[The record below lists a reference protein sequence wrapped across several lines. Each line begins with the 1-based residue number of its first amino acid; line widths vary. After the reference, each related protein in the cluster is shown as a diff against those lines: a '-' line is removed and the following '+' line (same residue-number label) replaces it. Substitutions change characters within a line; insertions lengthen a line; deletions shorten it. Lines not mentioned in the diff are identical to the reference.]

1 MNNQLHPELSIVVV
15 SWNTCDLTRACLKS
29 IFSTVGDIE
38 SEVIVVDNASQDG
51 SADMVEREFPDA
63 RLIRSQ
69 ENLGFTRGYN
79 LGLRQAKG
87 DFLMIANSDLE
98 LLPGSAAAMIEFLK
112 AHPGVGMVGPKLISP
127 DGTIQVNGQR
137 FPTFLREVLG
147 LTRLYR
153 NRFIRD
159 WHDMK
164 LGPLRKDFT
173 VDADVDTLAGACMML
188 PRHVVEQVGLLDEL
202 FFMYYEDVDWC
213 LRVKQAG
220 WKIYYLGEVG
230 VIHVASQS
238 AIKYGLPKAN
248 AVLFASQYLYWR
260 KHHGLLRALVLRML
274 SYWLISML
282 WIMRHKRN
290 FMRRL
295 RGAVS

>member
-1 MNNQLHPELSIVVV
+1 MPLLSIVVV
-15 SWNTCDLTRACLKS
+15 SWNTCDLLHACLKS
-29 IFSTVGDIE
+29 IFENVKNMTF
-38 SEVIVVDNASQDG
+38 EVIVIDNASKDG
-51 SADMVEREFPDA
+51 SADMVEKEFPDA
-63 RLIRSQ
+63 MLIRSQ

-79 LGLRQAKG
+79 LGLKQAKG

-98 LLPGSAAAMIEFLK
+98 LLPGSAAGMMEFLQK
-112 AHPGVGMVGPKLISP
+112 HPEVGMVGPKLISP
-127 DGTIQVNGQR
+127 DGTVQVNGQR

-159 WHDMK
+159 WHDMN
-164 LGPLRKDFT
+164 LGPLRTDFT
-173 VDADVDTLAGACMML
+173 VDAEVDALAGACMMM
-188 PRHVVEQVGLLDEL
+188 PRSVVEAVGLLDER

-213 LRVKQAG
+213 LRVKQGG
-220 WKIYYLGEVG
+220 WKIYYLGDIG

-260 KHHGLLRALVLRML
+260 KHHGLLRAVVLRLL
-274 SYWLISML
+274 SYWLIGML
-282 WIMRHKRN
+282 CIVRNIRKFKR
-290 FMRRL
+290 
-295 RGAVS
+295 GSKT